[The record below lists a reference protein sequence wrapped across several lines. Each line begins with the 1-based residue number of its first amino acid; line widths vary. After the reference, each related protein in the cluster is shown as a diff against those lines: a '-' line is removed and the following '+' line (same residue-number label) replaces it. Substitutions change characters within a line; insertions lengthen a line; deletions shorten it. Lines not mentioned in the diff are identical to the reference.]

1 MFEVNGGKTPYCFL
15 SERRLKLMK
24 IGNINVNKN
33 MIILYIS
40 MVIPLTLQNLVT
52 SSVNLLDNLM
62 IGSLGESPL
71 AGVAMANKVFFVY
84 NLMMFGVCSGA
95 IVFFSQFWGK
105 KDEKGIKNVM
115 SVGFTLAVSLALIF
129 TLGAVLIPDKLMY
142 LLTGGDTEIMSY
154 GCGYL
159 RISAIGYIFF
169 GLSFV
174 MGAGLKSIER
184 PKTALMGSV
193 VSLIVNGSLNYI
205 LIFGKLGFP
214 ALGVKGAAIATVTA
228 RICEFAVVFIG
239 MSKHRR
245 LFFGNLK
252 EMYSFEK
259 GFLKGYIRA
268 SLPVF
273 FNESL
278 WGIGVTIY
286 GAVIARM
293 GSGPAAAY
301 SIVGTVENMLFAT
314 VFGTATAAG
323 VITGKEVGARRRD
336 EALNKS
342 RFFHLASLAQGIVI
356 GVVLI
361 LIAPKI
367 TRLFEMTPETRS
379 MCVDMLRI
387 CGCFMIPK
395 SYSLL
400 AIVGTMRSAGDTV
413 FCMVCDVGGVWF
425 IGVPLVMLTGI
436 ALHFPAS
443 LVLTASYVEEVVKCI
458 AVRIRL
464 KNDNWIHDLVN

>member
-1 MFEVNGGKTPYCFL
+1 
-15 SERRLKLMK
+15 MK
-24 IGNINVNKN
+24 IGNVEINKS
-33 MIILYIS
+33 MIKLYIS
-40 MVIPLTLQNLVT
+40 MVVPLTLQNLVT

-62 IGSLGESPL
+62 IGALGEAPL
-71 AGVAMANKVFFVY
+71 AGVSMANKVFFVY

-105 KDEKGIKNVM
+105 KDDKGIKNVM
-115 SVGFTLAVSLALIF
+115 SLGMTLSVVLAYIF
-129 TLGAVLIPDKLMY
+129 TFAAALMPDFLMG
-142 LLTGGDTEIMSY
+142 LLTGSDESIMAY

-169 GLSFV
+169 GLSFI
-174 MGAGLKSIER
+174 MGAGLKAVEH
-184 PKTALMGSV
+184 PNTALMGSI
-193 VSLIVNGSLNYI
+193 VSLCVNGVLNYM
-205 LIFGKLGFP
+205 LIFGKFGAP
-214 ALGVKGAAIATVTA
+214 ALGVEGAAIATVTA
-228 RICEFAVVFIG
+228 RVCEFAVVMLG
-239 MSKHRR
+239 MRKYRK
-245 LFFGNLK
+245 LFFGPIK
-252 EMYSFEK
+252 TMYSFDK
-259 GFLKGYIRA
+259 GFLKGYVRA

-278 WGIGVTIY
+278 WGIGVTVY
-286 GAVIARM
+286 GAVLARM

-323 VITGKEVGARRRD
+323 VITGKEVGACRRK
-336 EALNKS
+336 EALSKS
-342 RFFHLASLAQGIVI
+342 RFFHFVSVAQGIII
-356 GVVLI
+356 GIILI
-361 LIAPKI
+361 IIAPKL
-367 TRLFEMTPETRS
+367 TRLFEMTPQTRS

-413 FCMVCDVGGVWF
+413 FCMLCDVGGVWL
-425 IGVPLVMLTGI
+425 IGVPLVIVTGLW
-436 ALHFPAS
+436 LHFPAS
-443 LVLTASYVEEVVKCI
+443 LVLCASYLEELAKCI
-458 AVRIRL
+458 AVKIRL